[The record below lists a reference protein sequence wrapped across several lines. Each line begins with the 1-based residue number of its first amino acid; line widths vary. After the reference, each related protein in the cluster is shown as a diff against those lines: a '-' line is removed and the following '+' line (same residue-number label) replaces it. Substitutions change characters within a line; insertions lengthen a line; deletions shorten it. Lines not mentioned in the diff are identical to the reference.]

1 MIVKKIRFLNNL
13 NTDIVTFEVEIF
25 SNSLEDRDLFI
36 YIQLGDEKMRFPR
49 FLKKSINSRIVGNS
63 NFYYYTCDLQE
74 YSEDIR
80 NIIRNNQNPERF
92 SNVKI
97 RYYITD
103 AEYENIIEKGVFVDT
118 DGSLTR
124 ADTIQGL
131 EENADLLSDL
141 ERRFSIIPCYNNQ
154 FRKFS
159 NISDI
164 DQINNIKIRFNSGQI
179 EHELSLEEFSILNNF
194 LFTNKIFEFFRGLP
208 GNYES
213 IISTYK
219 NRIVSIIDNSEFIS
233 PSSSSYLNFEN
244 TLLVKEELDNL
255 IFNNSFQHVDIE
267 IYIGNFNQFIT
278 KRFEH
283 NQFTGL
289 DLIREF
295 LLDLLEESRIQ
306 TVIENIT
313 GVYDNNK
320 LSINFNDELSDFY
333 SNSFITS
340 IKVYNN
346 LTRPTL
352 QKDITREKFYY
363 FNQELETN
371 EIVNFGLFSL
381 SRMSNENQI
390 FLATQQSSLE
400 DVEFTNLNSIN
411 NSYNNFYQEGYFL
424 DINLNINDLDYNVK
438 TKLETIDVT
447 RTSRQS
453 ILNNNIA
460 LDFINYYNSLNSI
473 LSVENNEITIN
484 LSEQNSVIRN
494 NIFSY
499 LGYSTIITEVLLA
512 SFLNRLYINYI
523 VLDNKGNIKHKLNFN
538 TTNWIQ
544 NTSSNKIFTT
554 SLEDIDDLL
563 DDDIVLCRLYSLK
576 KETHDINTSRA
587 FRAELIDTFS
597 NNSVTELIE
606 IADGLFDVGA
616 DYEIYIE
623 NLFRI
628 IDKVIV

>member
-1 MIVKKIRFLNNL
+1 MIVKKIRFLNNS
-13 NTDIVTFEVEIF
+13 NTDNVTFEVEIF

-36 YIQLGDEKMRFPR
+36 YIQLGDEKMLFPR

-63 NFYYYTCDLQE
+63 NFYYYTCDIQE

-80 NIIRNNQNPERF
+80 NIIRDNQSSERF

-118 DGSLTR
+118 DGLLTR

-131 EENADLLSDL
+131 EENAELLAAL
-141 ERRFSIIPCYNNQ
+141 ERRFSTIPCYDNQ

-164 DQINNIKIRFNSGQI
+164 GQINKIKIRFNSGQI
-179 EHELSLEEFSILNNF
+179 EHELELQEFSILNNF
-194 LFTNKIFEFFRGLP
+194 LFTNKIFEFFSGLP
-208 GNYES
+208 GNYEY
-213 IISTYK
+213 IINTYK

-233 PSSSSYLNFEN
+233 PSSSNYSISFEN
-244 TLLVKEELDNL
+244 ILLVKEELDSL
-255 IFNNSFQHVDIE
+255 IFNRNFQYVDIA
-267 IYIGNFNQFIT
+267 IYVGDFDQFLT
-278 KRFEH
+278 KRFES

-289 DLIREF
+289 DSIRQF

-306 TVIENIT
+306 TVIENII
-313 GVYDNNK
+313 GFYDNNK

-346 LTRPTL
+346 LTSPRL

-381 SRMSNENQI
+381 TRMSNSNQI
-390 FLATQQSSLE
+390 FLATQQSRLE

-424 DINLNINDLDYNVK
+424 DINLNINDVDYNVK
-438 TKLETIDVT
+438 TKLETIDVL
-447 RTSRQS
+447 RTSSQS

-460 LDFINYYNSLNSI
+460 LDFINYYNSLNAI

-499 LGYSTIITEVLLA
+499 LGYSTIITDSLIS

-523 VLDNKGNIKHKLNFN
+523 VLDNEGNIKHKLNFN
-538 TTNWIQ
+538 TTNWIH
-544 NTSSNKIFTT
+544 SNKIYTT
-554 SLEDIDDLL
+554 SLESIDDVL
-563 DDDIVLCRLYSLK
+563 DEDIVLCRLYSLK
-576 KETHDINTSRA
+576 RETHDNNTSSA
-587 FRAELIDTFS
+587 FRSELIDTFS
-597 NNSVTELIE
+597 NNSVTELVE
-606 IADGLFDVGA
+606 IADGLFAVDA